1 VSRKHPLF
9 ADPEILRDTPSGPP
23 FHRGVADNLRIR
35 EHPERPP
42 GLGPGRTR
50 RCAQHQGQFILVS
63 DGTRALET
71 DPSVCYRHPGRQS
84 WVLCQRCGRTVCP
97 ECQIMA
103 PVGVHCPECVAET
116 AGGVAWRPA
125 NNVTPLAK
133 PKRRRRARPAA
144 ARVQSLLSPRGVT
157 RSASSLILGAAI
169 VLWVIGSFSDLPFR
183 WLAAISSSFG
193 LSPLPLPELQVWRYL
208 TAPLV
213 YSAGGFSLAGAIFFA
228 LSAVFFWFSAPQL
241 ERMLGM
247 RTFLLVVGTA
257 AVVGNAAMVLTTG
270 VGLGLTPVT
279 FGCFAALLVA
289 VWNEPQLRT
298 QILVMI
304 GINLLLSLVLGGGG
318 LAALIGGMLGGG
330 GALWLLR
337 SGPDRGWKARTP
349 LLIIGA
355 VCVGMILIAGLR
367 ALV

>member
-1 VSRKHPLF
+1 VASNFSVS
-9 ADPEILRDTPSGPP
+9 AN
-23 FHRGVADNLRIR
+23 RGRR
-35 EHPERPP
+35 
-42 GLGPGRTR
+42 GTR
-50 RCAQHQGQFILVS
+50 RRRGDQGEFIFVS

-97 ECQIMA
+97 ECQILA

-116 AGGVAWRPA
+116 AGGVSWRPA
-125 NNVTPLAK
+125 NNVVPLEK
-133 PKRRRRARPAA
+133 PKRRRTGPTAQ
-144 ARVQSLLSPRGVT
+144 RVQSLLAPRGVSF
-157 RSASSLILGAAI
+157 SASSVILGAAI
-169 VLWVIGSFSDLPFR
+169 ALWVIGSFSTLPFR
-183 WLAAISSSFG
+183 WLAVLSSTFAI
-193 LSPLPLPELQVWRYL
+193 SPLPLPELQVWRYL

-213 YSAGGFSLAGAIFFA
+213 YSSGEFSLVSAVFFA

-241 ERMLGM
+241 ERMLGI

-257 AVVGNAAMVLTTG
+257 SVIGNAAMVLTTG
-270 VGLGLTPVT
+270 VGLGLTPIV

-298 QILVMI
+298 QIVVMI
-304 GINLLLSLVLGGGG
+304 GINLLLSLVLGGSG
-318 LAALIGGMLGGG
+318 LPALIGGMLGGG

-337 SGPDRGWKARTP
+337 TGPDRGWKARTP

-355 VCVGMILIAGLR
+355 VCVGMVLIAGIR
-367 ALV
+367 ALT